1 MATSAK
7 HLLQSPNP
15 VIAAR
20 QKYDQG
26 VLPTLLEI
34 KVGAPSQIKGITLPA
49 QSLKNFAETAK
60 GTIREIGSTHWRV
73 MDDHTLTE
81 GAKLVR
87 SATHAEQKIKLAR
100 EQFARIADNAADK
113 IKGLEKE
120 LKTTLKP
127 PTSAGEAMID
137 AELRALIRAESDVS
151 KQLAM
156 VRTDPAFRAATAR
169 APAALS
175 GLKSDI
181 HDSIQAEHMKATDPE
196 TFEIYEDLQ
205 AAFNSANQALK
216 AIEDQ
221 AKELI
226 DFDTARELGSK
237 QVINI

>member
-7 HLLQSPNP
+7 HLLQNPNP

-20 QKYDQG
+20 QKYEQG
-26 VLPTLLEI
+26 VLPTLLEM
-34 KVGAPSQIKGITLPA
+34 KVGTPSQIKGITLPA
-49 QSLKNFAETAK
+49 QSLKNYAETAK
-60 GTIREIGSTHWRV
+60 SAIKSIGDTHWRV
-73 MDDHTLTE
+73 MEDHTLTE

-113 IKGLEKE
+113 IKSLEKE

-137 AELRALIRAESDVS
+137 AELRALIRAEQDVS

-156 VRTDPAFRAATAR
+156 VRSDPAMRAAAAR
-169 APAALS
+169 APSALS
-175 GLKSDI
+175 GLKSEI
-181 HDSIQAEHMKATDPE
+181 HDSIQLEHMQASDPE

-205 AAFNSANQALK
+205 SAFKSASTALK

-237 QVINI
+237 QVINL